1 MAYDALTTTG
11 INNLVSS
18 YVATEQNKRINPLTT
33 RKTFYQ
39 NITSAYSVLSS
50 KLDSLKNILTDLKS
64 TTTDSVYYSKT
75 AASSNTNFLSVSSSS
90 GSNDGS
96 YTVRINQLAKND
108 LVLSHDLLSN
118 DASTLITEPGTHE
131 FEIKS
136 GDGEGGELISKVS
149 LTLSSSD
156 FTDGVI
162 KNSTLMQKI
171 QLAINSDKAVVNS
184 SSITDSTASS
194 GSFVVDL
201 NGTETTINYSAGT
214 YSDVIDSIIGQLNDI
229 SGLSAEKVM
238 DGESYQLKV
247 TVNDSAS
254 YISFGTD
261 SGTLLSELGISST
274 KEKAASGVVT
284 ASLFSPVSGRS
295 QLSLTS
301 KNSGYDYR
309 ITSLSETG
317 SNKALDSV
325 GLNLGSSRV
334 SFSQNEGLDT
344 AGFLYTTEQL
354 NAKIEF
360 NGINIERSS
369 NTISDLIEGSTFTLK
384 SIMQATDTTVNV
396 AVNKD
401 VNVIKTKVQEFI
413 TKFNDI
419 YSYIKSNLKSNG
431 TTKAL
436 FTGDTTATSILSL
449 LNSIVYSSVSGIPSN
464 QINSLS
470 KLGITFNVNTGLT
483 LTENSTFENAVEN
496 HLSEVVAL
504 FNSTNGIATNLYD
517 RFDSYLGTSGY
528 IAKSKTTYDTTV
540 KSLSDSITSAQN
552 RLDKNAESLRQ
563 RYINMQMQLAEL
575 LNYQNYF
582 SSSSY

>member
-11 INNLVSS
+11 INNLVNS
-18 YVATEQNKRINPLTT
+18 YMVTEQNKRINPLTT

-50 KLDSLKNILTDLKS
+50 KLDALKSILTDLKS
-64 TTTDSVYYSKT
+64 TSTDSVYYSKI
-75 AASSNTNFLSVSSSS
+75 AASSNTNFLSVSSTS

-96 YTVRINQLAKND
+96 YAIRINQLAKND
-108 LVLSHDLLSN
+108 LVLSLDIVSN
-118 DASTLITEPGTHE
+118 DASILITEPGVHE

-136 GDGEGGELISKVS
+136 GDGEGGEFISKVF

-156 FTDGVI
+156 FTEGVI
-162 KNSTLMQKI
+162 TNSTLMQKI
-171 QLAINSDKAVVNS
+171 QQAINSDKAVLNS
-184 SSITDSTASS
+184 SSVSGSTASS

-201 NGTETTINYSAGT
+201 NGTETTINYSAGS
-214 YSDVIDSIIGQLNDI
+214 YSDVLDSVVTQLNGI
-229 SGLSAEKVM
+229 SGVIAEKVV

-247 TVNDSAS
+247 TVNDSS
-254 YISFGTD
+254 NYISFKSD
-261 SGTLLSELGISST
+261 SGTLLSELVIGNT

-284 ASLFSPVSGRS
+284 ASVFSPVSGRS
-295 QLSLTS
+295 QLSLTA
-301 KNSGYDYR
+301 KNSGYDNR

-317 SNKALDSV
+317 TNKALDSL
-325 GLNLGSSRV
+325 GLDLGSSRV
-334 SFSQNEGLDT
+334 SFVQNEGLDT
-344 AGFLYTTEQL
+344 AGFLYSTDQL

-369 NTISDLIEGSTFTLK
+369 NTISDLIDGSTFTLK
-384 SIMQATDTTVNV
+384 SIMQATDTTINV

-401 VNVIKTKVQEFI
+401 VNSIKTKVQDFI

-419 YSYIKSNLKSNG
+419 YSYIKTNQKSNG

-436 FTGDTTATSILSL
+436 FSSDTTASSILTT
-449 LNSIVYSSVSGIPSN
+449 LNSFAYSTVSGIPSS
-464 QINSLS
+464 QINTLS
-470 KLGITFNVNTGLT
+470 KLGITFNVNTGLA
-483 LTENSTFENAVEN
+483 LTENSTFENVVEN

-504 FNSTNGIATNLYD
+504 FSSTNGIAASMYD
-517 RFDSYLGTSGY
+517 RINPYLGSIGY
-528 IAKSKTTYDTTV
+528 IAKSKATYDNTV

-552 RLDKNAESLRQ
+552 RLDKNAELLRQ
-563 RYINMQMQLAEL
+563 RYINLQMQLAEL
-575 LNYQNYF
+575 LSYQNYF